1 MSFIEEAQRFLQ
13 QKILPDIEEVQKK
26 EGYIHRLLFRE
37 EANIDEALAF
47 RQLYQHQQDNN
58 NILEDKNLE
67 KESSLALIGNAGAG
81 KSFVVEYGYTE
92 AIQRFLD
99 DPAAPFPL
107 FLKLGQ
113 ELPTSLNIES
123 ALNSKYQQLFQR
135 SLTEHVPG
143 CALFLDGLDEV
154 LQDTS
159 RFIVN
164 LQIFLQKHASC
175 LKQTVVACRR
185 TAWRSDWFSKGSFPL
200 VVYHGDYLDKEVY
213 AQILPARTTRQ
224 SFFDQ
229 CAAIGI
235 LDLLDS
241 PFDGFYL
248 AREFGAKRP
257 LPRTRRECL
266 GQRIDDALRGTKLD
280 QDKGRAPPLTRL
292 RFLARQLACLASFT
306 HQNSWTPQEATDL
319 LGGSTVLCS
328 DQPASYEEVDI
339 LLQRPLFRKSGQQF
353 AFAHQLY
360 QEFLAAEALTSPSL
374 RKQRQL
380 LGAEKVN
387 RRRIQTQHR
396 GIAAFLAG
404 HSRPFFESL
413 VATDPL
419 VALFAEMTTFSQE
432 QSEKLISAVL
442 DDAIEKDRLP
452 WWQIPPRGEYPLPFL
467 SKHQPKDKAA
477 FLRPYL
483 ESNNNISLQWGT
495 ACAAQW
501 GGASELN
508 RTFSQFAL
516 DTSQNVAIRGWAID
530 AIATTKDLQTV
541 RSLYNL
547 FNDKEDQV
555 RGHLLRAY
563 CHLESPSPSDFIAKI
578 RGGSHN
584 PNLFCLLQS
593 ESEEFWQ
600 TLGWSQLAKAFQVV
614 MTEFDRLGDLKRS
627 VIQGLFRRADELRF
641 SHIPPEFIVTC
652 WLERETGNLSNDQIL
667 TEGGILD
674 RILQRSQRLL
684 QSVWQHTL
692 SNVGGGKDYYWFH
705 LVRPLASCCADHVFS
720 FLPSGSKGLNR
731 DQSTLIT
738 RVLEQYFYKEPTAE
752 RLTAF
757 QSSAPAFT
765 HNLTLPRPKKDL
777 PTDLL
782 EEKKQLIDALK
793 SGRNNPISQTWY
805 VLNVIPKIL
814 YGPRKQIKVEEG
826 HVLKILERVAPTVQ
840 YQVFVAFR
848 ECVKQIHYERK
859 NGASGRSF
867 TLTEPLY
874 EIPFWVL
881 HRIGE
886 DFGPSKKAEIVECYG
901 FLYDF
906 QQERYEELLKEI
918 KSQDQHIW
926 QQSVA
931 RLLKETNPCSHRV
944 IEYLSRIEE
953 PLYLSDC
960 RKRLKNGSFD
970 QLTFRPLLDYLLTL
984 RPVRFK
990 DTLRRCYL
998 TLKSRLHKTAPSQVP
1013 SDPNGLSYWDQF
1025 RPLLALMGTDDD
1037 WSWDE
1042 FAGRL
1047 SQEDVPCQEWTFMGG
1062 SRLQLP
1068 SNSTRLPIIADWYAL
1083 VRRRESEDGLPMLS
1097 QHLLGAMT
1105 SIDGEATIRELR
1117 RLRQEDAFPDARW
1130 LSFDILRIED
1140 QLLSGGFSSW
1150 ESAPLLDFINKESL
1164 GVIHNEQDLLEW
1176 VCQAIEK
1183 IQDSLEQRAEGV
1195 AGFWDSDTPKEEP
1208 DCQNVLWPRI
1218 KSELDRFGIVDVEEK
1233 FIGRN
1238 RCDFWVEY
1246 PRPGESSFRVAVELK
1261 TARKSYGPTRLL
1273 NPVDTQLWKKYLRPT
1288 TCRHGIYIV
1297 LWFRDTKRYDWPKK
1311 WSDKRALEKDIQTK
1325 CKEVADAYQVILAPY
1340 VIDLTTLPR
1349 KR

>member
-1 MSFIEEAQRFLQ
+1 MSFIEEARCFLQ
-13 QKILPDIEEVQKK
+13 QNVLPDIEKVLKK
-26 EGYIHRLLFRE
+26 EDYIHRPLFRE
-37 EANIDEALAF
+37 EADIDKALAF

-58 NILEDKNLE
+58 DILEDQNLE
-67 KESSLALIGNAGAG
+67 KEPNLALIGNAGAG
-81 KSFVVEYGYTE
+81 KSFTLEYGYTQ

-107 FLKLGQ
+107 SLKLGQ
-113 ELPTSLNIES
+113 ELPSSLDIAS
-123 ALNSKYQQLFQR
+123 ALNSRYEQLFQR
-135 SLTEHVPG
+135 SLTEHASG
-143 CALFLDGLDEV
+143 GALFLDGLDEV
-154 LQDTS
+154 LQGTPK
-159 RFIVN
+159 FIVD
-164 LQIFLQKHASC
+164 LQIFLQKHASY

-185 TAWRSDWFSKGSFPL
+185 AAWRSDWFSKGSSPL
-200 VVYHGDYLDKEVY
+200 AVYHVDYLDKEVY

-257 LPRTRRECL
+257 LPKTRRECL

-280 QDKGRAPPLTRL
+280 QDKGKAPPLTRL
-292 RFLARQLACLASFT
+292 RLLARQLACLASFT
-306 HQNSWTPQEATDL
+306 HKNSWTPQEATDL
-319 LGGSTVLCS
+319 LGSSTVLCS
-328 DQPASYEEVDI
+328 DRPASYEEIDI

-360 QEFLAAEALTSPSL
+360 QEFLAAEALTSLSL

-396 GIAAFLAG
+396 GIAAFLSSY
-404 HSRPFFESL
+404 SRPFFESL
-413 VATDPL
+413 VETDPL
-419 VALFAEMTTFSQE
+419 VTLFAEMTTFSQE
-432 QSEKLISAVL
+432 QSEKLIRAVL

-477 FLRPYL
+477 FLLPYL
-483 ESNNNISLQWGT
+483 ESKYIIDLQWGT
-495 ACAAQW
+495 ACAAEW
-501 GGASELN
+501 GGARELN
-508 RTFSQFAL
+508 STLSQFAQ

-530 AIATTKDLQTV
+530 AIAATEDLRTV

-563 CHLESPSPSDFIAKI
+563 RHLESPSPSDFIAKI

-600 TLGWSQLAKAFQVV
+600 TLGRSQLAKAFQVV
-614 MTEFDRLGDLKRS
+614 MTEFDRLGDLRRS

-652 WLERETGNLSNDQIL
+652 WLERKAGNLSNDQVF

-674 RILQRSQRLL
+674 RILQQSQQLL
-684 QSVWQHTL
+684 QSVWQYVL
-692 SNVGGGKDYYWFH
+692 SNVGEGKGYYWFD
-705 LVRPLASCCADHVFS
+705 LVRSLASCCTEHIFS
-720 FLPSGSKGLNR
+720 FLPSNSKELNPTQAR
-731 DQSTLIT
+731 LIT
-738 RVLEQYFYKEPTAE
+738 HVLAQYFYKEPTAE
-752 RLTAF
+752 RLAAF

-765 HNLTLPRPKKDL
+765 HNLALPRPKKDL

-782 EEKKQLIDALK
+782 EEKKQIIDALK
-793 SGRNNPISQTWY
+793 SGGNNSISQTWY
-805 VLNVIPKIL
+805 VLSVIPKIL
-814 YGPRKQIKVEEG
+814 YGAKQQKEVEESD
-826 HVLKILERVAPTVQ
+826 VLQVLDRISLVVQRRVL
-840 YQVFVAFR
+840 VAFR
-848 ECVKQIHYERK
+848 KCVEQIHYERN

-867 TLTEPLY
+867 TLTRSLY

-901 FLYDF
+901 FLHDF

-918 KSQDQHIW
+918 KNQDQHIW
-926 QQSVA
+926 QQSVVK
-931 RLLKETNPCSHRV
+931 LLKETNPCSHRV
-944 IEYLSRIEE
+944 IEYLTKIEE

-970 QLTFRPLLDYLLTL
+970 QHTLKPLLDYLLTL

-990 DTLRRCYL
+990 DTLRRSYL
-998 TLKSRLHKTAPSQVP
+998 TLKSRLHVPAASQAPSDQ
-1013 SDPNGLSYWDQF
+1013 NGLSYWDQF

-1042 FAGRL
+1042 FTGRL
-1047 SQEDVPCQEWTFMGG
+1047 SQENVPCHEWTLIE
-1062 SRLQLP
+1062 SRLQLS

-1083 VRRRESEDGLPMLS
+1083 ARRRESEDGLPMLS
-1097 QHLLGAMT
+1097 QHLLGTMT
-1105 SIDGEATIRELR
+1105 AIDGEATIRELR
-1117 RLRQEDAFPDARW
+1117 RLRREDAFPDARW

-1140 QLLSGGFSSW
+1140 QLLSGDFSSW
-1150 ESAPLLDFINKESL
+1150 ESGPLLDFINKESL
-1164 GVIHNEQDLLEW
+1164 GVIHNEQDLFEW
-1176 VCQAIEK
+1176 VRQALEK

-1195 AGFWDSDTPKEEP
+1195 AGFWDGDTPKEEP

-1218 KSELDRFGIVDVEEK
+1218 KSELDKFGIVDVEEK
-1233 FIGRN
+1233 FIGPN

-1288 TCRHGIYIV
+1288 RCQHGIYIV
-1297 LWFRDTKRYDWPKK
+1297 LWFRNAKRYDWPKH
-1311 WSDKRALEKDIQTK
+1311 WSDKKALEKDIQTK
-1325 CKEVADAYQVILAPY
+1325 CKEVADAHQVILAPY
-1340 VIDLTTLPR
+1340 VIDLTTPPR
-1349 KR
+1349 KH